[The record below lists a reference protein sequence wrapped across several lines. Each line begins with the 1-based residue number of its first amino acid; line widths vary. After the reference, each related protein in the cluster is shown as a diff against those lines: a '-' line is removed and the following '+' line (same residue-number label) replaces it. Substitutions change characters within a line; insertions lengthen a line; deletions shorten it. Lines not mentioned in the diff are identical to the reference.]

1 MKTKENG
8 GKFQLKALTVYGIKS
23 VLSAQKHVHDTV
35 NSVFAIIGCDCS
47 FHIKS

>member
-1 MKTKENG
+1 
-8 GKFQLKALTVYGIKS
+8 

-47 FHIKS
+47 FHIKSWNAREQTGSNVTVVVFRT